1 MNLKIDIVMLKI
13 LILTYRVAP
22 QDESRNGYNGANG

>member
-1 MNLKIDIVMLKI
+1 MNLKIDIVMLKNI
-13 LILTYRVAP
+13 NLDLQSST